1 MTRRGR
7 VAFLTLAVVGS
18 ESVALAWFASE
29 YLGAEEHVPSGPGTL
44 DRPRLLFTLAVDAF
58 VRILMA
64 GASLAAARLR

>member
-29 YLGAEEHVPSGPGTL
+29 YLGAEEHVPSVLAPWIVL
-44 DRPRLLFTLAVDAF
+44 VLLFTLAVDAF